1 MLIVLPTT
9 DGARTVKSTDLIG
22 ALDKLESSRVAL
34 SLPKFNFESTYE
46 NDLTEALIAL
56 GLGSLF
62 KAENE
67 SFCGLLQNSSC
78 LVISL
83 VIQKTSIAV
92 DEKGVEAAATTAVKM
107 NGMSFDP
114 TPPILMRVDH
124 PFQFFIYDEKEE
136 LMLFEGRLG
145 LQRYLRNHLHLCLM
159 PITPTLTFGRSTSVP
174 TLSIHLRPL
183 LQLQCFKLG
192 ERGLG
197 SNQ

>member
-9 DGARTVKSTDLIG
+9 DGARIVKSTDLIG

-145 LQRYLRNHLHLCLM
+145 LPKVPEKPSLCLM
-159 PITPTLTFGRSTSVP
+159 PNTPTLTFGRSTSVP

>member
-1 MLIVLPTT
+1 MSMLIVLPTT

-145 LQRYLRNHLHLCLM
+145 L
-159 PITPTLTFGRSTSVP
+159 PKVPEKPST
-174 TLSIHLRPL
+174 PL
-183 LQLQCFKLG
+183 LDAKHSDSDFWQVNFGADPVDPPATAASTPVLQAW
-192 ERGLG
+192 
-197 SNQ
+197 